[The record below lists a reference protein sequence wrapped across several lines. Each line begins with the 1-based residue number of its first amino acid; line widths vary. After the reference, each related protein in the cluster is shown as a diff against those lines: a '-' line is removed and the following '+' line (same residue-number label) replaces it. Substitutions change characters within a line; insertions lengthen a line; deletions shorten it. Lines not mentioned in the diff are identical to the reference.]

1 MLVHFR
7 KELILEGA
15 NNRTSRKHFWSKLET
30 NRCKCYHFTSIR
42 GICDDSEVEAEVER
56 LTKEAMLTEKG
67 YGEGFSGW
75 ERVVPFEELPALYS
89 RLGWA
94 REDRRFPAGVKIEDI
109 STWPMEKVLKKLTG
123 KQFAQ
128 FCKDTGIAW
137 KEGN

>member
-1 MLVHFR
+1 MSSGDY
-7 KELILEGA
+7 ILA
-15 NNRTSRKHFWSKLET
+15 SKG
-30 NRCKCYHFTSIR
+30 NIF
-42 GICDDSEVEAEVER
+42 V
-56 LTKEAMLTEKG
+56 LTEKG

-137 KEGN
+137 KESN